1 MAERPESIIAPIPPS
16 TNPVLERFFDYLNEP
31 LRTEDPLKNLL
42 AGVVGTDKRMGLGD
56 FIPGLSTELAKRRG
70 DELGQALS
78 YLDVLGGGGTGV
90 KLGSIFLLERKK
102 QLEKAIK
109 DIDDGVDPILSK
121 NPFTRISLVEEL
133 SKVKK
138 QIAADKET
146 AKRYGEMTDEILG
159 GGKSSPSTSFVT
171 KFSDD
176 RAALLKEIEKA
187 DEKIASLQYSKAKPK
202 VDRKKLTDA
211 IRERSR
217 LLFKL
222 SAIDNEANF
231 INKSI
236 NKTQKDIIFKIFAE
250 GGNQARK
257 AVKRHPELAAEYINK
272 GNNISSV
279 KGFKLDPDVR
289 GLEPPGFTPN
299 FPIGREQGT
308 FNFEGITSQLPK
320 RDEIFGPN
328 IPKGERDF
336 RNFSANITIDDIIE
350 AVDRQEKQ
358 RRKRGEIDDIDDFLS
373 YFSKNRQLEGFNPKN
388 KK

>member
-1 MAERPESIIAPIPPS
+1 MAERPESIIEPIPPS

-42 AGVVGTDKRMGLGD
+42 AGVIGTDKRMGAGD
-56 FIPGLSTELAKRRG
+56 FIPGISTVLARRRG
-70 DELGQALS
+70 DSLGEALS
-78 YLDVLGGGGTGV
+78 YLDYIPGGGTGV
-90 KLGSIFLLERKK
+90 KLGSIFLIERKR

-109 DIDDGVDPILSK
+109 DLDTDPILK
-121 NPFTRISLVEEL
+121 MNPDAGNVLRKQLDEVNQ
-133 SKVKK
+133 
-138 QIAADKET
+138 QIATDKET
-146 AKRYGEMTDEILG
+146 AKRYGEITDEILG
-159 GGKSSPSTSFVT
+159 GGKPSPSSSFVT
-171 KFSDD
+171 KFTDD

-222 SAIDNEANF
+222 NAIDNEVDF

-236 NKTQKDIIFKIFAE
+236 NKTQKDRIFEIFAE

-272 GNNISSV
+272 GNVISPV
-279 KGFKLDPDVR
+279 KGVDYSQGR

-299 FPIGREQGT
+299 FPMGREQGT

-358 RRKRGEIDDIDDFLS
+358 RRKRGDYTDEELTRMLFG
-373 YFSKNRQLEGFNPKN
+373 KKPKE
-388 KK
+388 